1 MKILIVNTYD
11 KGGAANACLRLHEGL
26 LLEGVDSQVLLKRKQ
41 KPLPQTFQFHQTFK
55 PKNKFR
61 KLIQK
66 GLRFLHDMGILKKP
80 KQSQKQLF
88 LNQREAGLE
97 LFSFPHSN
105 FDITTSPLYQ
115 EADIINLHW
124 VANFLDYESFF
135 RKNTKP
141 VVWTLHDMNPFT
153 GGQHYLETFLG
164 IDESGSP
171 IKRVLA
177 DEETQVSKENLMIKE
192 NSIKSTSNITV
203 VTPSKWLCQ
212 AAKES
217 DMFSAKKIYHIPYG
231 LDSKVFQPRD
241 RDYSRD
247 ILNIPKNKKVILF
260 VADSISN
267 HRKGYAY
274 LKKALEMKGRDDVV
288 LCAVG
293 SKKSTLEFVNNT
305 IELGAIVDERLMSI
319 VYSAADVFVI
329 PSLMDNL
336 PNTVL
341 ESLMCGT
348 PIIGFPIGGIPD
360 MIQHGEN
367 GLLTKQISSD
377 ALSETINEFFNS
389 IHNFDR
395 TLIRKNAREKYNL
408 EIQAKAYLKLFQT
421 VLQQ

>member
-11 KGGAANACLRLHEGL
+11 RGGAANACLRLHEGL
-26 LLEGVDSQVLLKRKQ
+26 LLKNVDTNVLLRRKE
-41 KPLPQTFQFHQTFK
+41 KNIPQTFQFHNTHK
-55 PKNKFR
+55 PKS
-61 KLIQK
+61 KLQVLK
-66 GLRFLHDMGILKKP
+66 EKSVVFLRIMGVLQKP
-80 KQSQKQLF
+80 KQSLKSRF
-88 LNQREAGLE
+88 LTQRQEGLE
-97 LFSFPHSN
+97 LFTFPHSN
-105 FDITTSPLYQ
+105 FDVTTSPLYQ

-164 IDESGSP
+164 VDESGNP

-177 DEETQVSKENLMIKE
+177 EEETRVSNANLMIKE

-274 LKKALEMKGRDDVV
+274 LKKALDMIKLDDVV

-293 SKKSTLEFVNNT
+293 GKTSELESEKSA
-305 IELGAIVDERLMSI
+305 IELGLIYDERLMSI

-348 PIIGFPIGGIPD
+348 PVIGFSVGGIPD
-360 MIQHGEN
+360 MIEHNIN
-367 GLLTKQISSD
+367 GLLVDNISSQS
-377 ALSETINEFFNS
+377 LVKTIKQFFATIDNFNRSS
-389 IHNFDR
+389 IR
-395 TLIRKNAREKYNL
+395 TTAVKKYDLAVQANAYT
-408 EIQAKAYLKLFQT
+408 KLFEDI
-421 VLQQ
+421 LK